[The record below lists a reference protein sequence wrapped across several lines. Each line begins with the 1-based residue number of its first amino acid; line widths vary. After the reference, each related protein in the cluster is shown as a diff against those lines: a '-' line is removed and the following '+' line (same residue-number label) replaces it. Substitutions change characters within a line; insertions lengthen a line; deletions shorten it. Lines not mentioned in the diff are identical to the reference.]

1 MDYIRLLRFSHIF
14 SAVVKDVLEAHLLRE
29 VCPYPLNPTQFHLL
43 KLMAQDDGEHHIGE
57 IAEVLGVS
65 TPAATK
71 NIDKLERY
79 GLVHRSQAPDD
90 RRSTIL
96 SVSPTGRRI
105 VVRFEE
111 LTAARLYPV
120 LDRFDQE
127 DLDAFTDVLERF
139 SLSILDLDAEDS
151 RACLRCAAYLSS
163 DCSVGEARGGCPF
176 IRDRDTVHGK
186 GS

>member
-14 SAVVKDVLEAHLLRE
+14 SAVVREVLEAHLLRE
-29 VCPYPLNPTQFHLL
+29 VCPFPLNPTQFHLL
-43 KLMAQDDGEHHIGE
+43 KLMAQDGEHHVGE

-71 NIDKLERY
+71 NIDKLERH
-79 GLVHRSQAPDD
+79 GLVSRAQAPDD
-90 RRSTIL
+90 RRSTVL
-96 SVSPTGRRI
+96 TVSPLGRRI

-120 LDRFDQE
+120 LERFDEE
-127 DLDAFTDVLERF
+127 DLTTFTDVLERF
-139 SLSILDLDAEDS
+139 ALSILELDPENS

-176 IRDRDTVHGK
+176 IKDRDTVHGK